1 MKKNCLKSALIATL
15 AASLSAC
22 VVAPPQ
28 PVGYRMTSSV
38 LPTYVNGQY
47 VGMQPSNYVPP
58 AAQVAPA
65 APPAQAPPR
74 RRQGRCCGRQ
84 CAPLC
89 ASFCSLRHPPRR
101 QRQRRGRAA
110 CRLAYAERRRLR
122 AWGEQW
128 GAGWRCLRKNIEW
141 IKYKFAVKSRTGP
154 SPVLQ
159 VQKVLHI
166 KQLIII

>member
-65 APPAQAPPR
+65 APPAQAP
-74 RRQGRCCGRQ
+74 QT
-84 CAPLC
+84 A
-89 ASFCSLRHPPRR
+89 
-101 QRQRRGRAA
+101 
-110 CRLAYAERRRLR
+110 
-122 AWGEQW
+122 
-128 GAGWRCLRKNIEW
+128 
-141 IKYKFAVKSRTGP
+141 TGP
-154 SPVLQ
+154 APAPAAAATQQAPVY
-159 VQKVLHI
+159 VQQTTPSVMYVQGPSTVYEPYYYGPGYYPYGAYPYYPPVYGYPWFGGIGLGFRIRVH
-166 KQLIII
+166 